1 MSDVATADPAA
12 PEAAPPK
19 GHPLGLYILFGTE
32 MWERFSYYG
41 MRALLVLYMIEQFGW
56 QPSNASTVYKWYTS
70 LVYLTPLVG
79 GFLADR
85 WLGLRLSIMIGAVLM
100 AVGQFLLVLDPLPI
114 FYTALAFLIVGNGF
128 FKPNISTL
136 VGRMYKQGDARRD
149 GAFTIFY
156 MGINLGAF
164 LAPFVCGGLRSATKN
179 FHYGFAAAGFGMLL
193 GLVIFTLGQKRIL
206 ADVEAAGNS
215 IAVAKKD
222 DAKKDDA
229 KAPAAEDE
237 DEKAPG
243 ETGFA
248 GLIAKAWPVALLTL
262 AVLVPAHAIW
272 GFSQGTVTGK
282 DAIMH
287 TALAAIAGWMGVNL
301 RTIKG
306 RSRDKSTVIFVLFM
320 FTVLFWMAFEQAGN
334 ALNIWAE
341 YNTDRHVFGL
351 EYSAEAFQSV
361 NPAFIFLL
369 APLFSILWV
378 WLAKKDLNPSTPM
391 KFLVAM
397 FLMIAS
403 FGAMVAGAAAE
414 NSTATRIPLDA
425 VPTRVEVAK
434 LDAGR
439 LVFDASKKELEVR
452 GVFPSFAVIEALEAA
467 VDPAYKADLVK
478 IEDVS
483 KSASKDKPAKVTLAS
498 LPAGATLELKGDDV
512 TKSLAGWDAD
522 TKTLTV
528 VGSVGGPAKRAL
540 LAAAVPVS
548 WRDAVSALSSKSQ
561 AARIGGFWLFL
572 SYLLATLGELCLSP
586 VGLSMVTKLA
596 PARFASLFMGVWL
609 LASSVAQYL
618 GGSLGES
625 WGKIP
630 PTDYF
635 WIFVGTSAAGAVVLA
650 LLARPIRKLMHG
662 VN

>member
-1 MSDVATADPAA
+1 MSDAVTAEPAA
-12 PEAAPPK
+12 EPAVPK
-19 GHPLGLYILFGTE
+19 GHPLGLYLLFGTE

-85 WLGLRLSIMIGAVLM
+85 WLGLRTSIMIGAVLM
-100 AVGQFLLVLDPLPI
+100 AIGQFLLVLDPLPI
-114 FYTALAFLIVGNGF
+114 FYTALAFLIAGNGF

-164 LAPFVCGGLRSATKN
+164 LAPFICGGLRGHFKN

-206 ADVEAAGNS
+206 ADVAAAGNS
-215 IAVAKKD
+215 VAVVKDEPKKD
-222 DAKKDDA
+222 E
-229 KAPAAEDE
+229 KAPAAEDQ
-237 DEKAPG
+237 DESAPG

-248 GLIAKAWPVALLTL
+248 GLLAKAWPVGLLAL
-262 AVLVPAHAIW
+262 AVLVPLHAIW
-272 GFSQGTVTGK
+272 GSIQGTLSVK
-282 DAIMH
+282 DAVMH
-287 TALAAIAGWMGVNL
+287 TALAAIAGWMGFILL
-301 RTIKG
+301 RKIRG
-306 RSRDKSTVIFVLFM
+306 RARDKSTVIFVLFM

-341 YNTDRHVFGL
+341 FNTNRHLGSL
-351 EYSAEAFQSV
+351 EYSAESFQSV

-369 APLFSILWV
+369 APLFAMLWV
-378 WLAKKDLNPSTPM
+378 WLARKNLNPSTPM
-391 KFLVAM
+391 KFLLAM
-397 FLMIAS
+397 FLMVMS

-414 NSTATRIPLDA
+414 NGAVTRVPLEA
-425 VPTRVEVAK
+425 LPARVEVAK

-439 LVFDASKKELEVR
+439 MTFDAGKKELEVR
-452 GVFPSFAVIEALEAA
+452 GVLPSFAVIEALEAA
-467 VDPAYKADLVK
+467 VDPAYKADLAKV
-478 IEDVS
+478 EDAS
-483 KSASKDKPAKVTLAS
+483 KSASKEKPAKVVLAA
-498 LPAGATLELKGDDV
+498 LPQGAHLELRGEDV
-512 TKSLAGWDAD
+512 AKAISDFDPETR
-522 TKTLTV
+522 TLTII
-528 VGSVGGPAKRAL
+528 GSVGGPAKRAL
-540 LAAAVPVS
+540 LAAAAPS
-548 WRDAVSALSSKSQ
+548 AWREAVDAASDKSQ
-561 AARIGGFWLFL
+561 AARVSGFWLFL

-618 GGSLGES
+618 GGSLGEL
-625 WGKIP
+625 WGVIAP
-630 PTDYF
+630 VSYF
-635 WIFVGTSAAGAVVLA
+635 TIFVGTSLAGAVVLA
-650 LLARPIRKLMHG
+650 LLVVPVRKLMHG
-662 VN
+662 VV

>member
-1 MSDVATADPAA
+1 
-12 PEAAPPK
+12 
-19 GHPLGLYILFGTE
+19 

-79 GFLADR
+79 GFLSDR
-85 WLGLRLSIMIGAVLM
+85 FLGLRRSIMIGAVLM
-100 AVGQFLLVLDPLPI
+100 AIGQFLLVLDPLPI

-156 MGINLGAF
+156 MGINAGAF

-193 GLVIFTLGQKRIL
+193 GLVIFTVGQKRIL
-206 ADVEAAGNS
+206 ADVAAAGNS
-215 IAVAKKD
+215 VDVVKKD
-222 DAKKDDA
+222 DEKKDEA
-229 KAPAAEDE
+229 KPVELEE
-237 DEKAPG
+237 DEKQPG

-248 GLIAKAWPVALLTL
+248 GLIAKAWPVALLSL
-262 AVLVPAHAIW
+262 AILVPAHAIW
-272 GFSQGTVTGK
+272 GFVQGTVSGK
-282 DAIMH
+282 DAVMH

-341 YNTDRHVFGL
+341 YNTDRHVFGM

-369 APLFSILWV
+369 APVFSILWV

-391 KFLVAM
+391 KFLAAM

-414 NSTATRIPLDA
+414 NSTSTSIPLDA
-425 VPTRVEVAK
+425 VPTRVELAK

-439 LVFDASKKELEVR
+439 LSYDASSKAIVAR

-467 VDPAYKADLVK
+467 IEPAYKDDLKKVDEAAK
-478 IEDVS
+478 T
-483 KSASKDKPAKVTLAS
+483 ASKEKPAKVVLAS
-498 LPAGATLELKGDDV
+498 LPAGTKLELKGDDV
-512 TKSLAGWDAD
+512 TKSLSAWDAES
-522 TKTLTV
+522 KTITI
-528 VGSVGGPAKRAL
+528 VGNVGGPAKRAL
-540 LAAAVPVS
+540 LAAAVPAS
-548 WRDAVSALSSKSQ
+548 WRDAVGALMEKSQ

-618 GGSLGES
+618 GGSLGEL
-625 WGKIP
+625 WGVIP
-630 PTDYF
+630 PVSYF

-650 LLARPIRKLMHG
+650 LLVRPIRKLMHG